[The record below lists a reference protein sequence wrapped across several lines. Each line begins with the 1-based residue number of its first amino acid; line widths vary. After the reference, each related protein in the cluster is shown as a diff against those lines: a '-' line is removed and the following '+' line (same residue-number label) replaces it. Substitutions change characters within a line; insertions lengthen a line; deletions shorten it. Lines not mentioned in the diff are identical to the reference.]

1 MTVAVRAIK
10 PDLGVKRRCTSCDA
24 PFYDL
29 MRSPIQCP
37 KCGTAFNANAR
48 SALSSAKRFKASV
61 SRTRA
66 RTAPVPVAKIEEV
79 KRPKTK
85 SDETEA
91 DEEADGDD
99 LILDSEDDED

>member
-1 MTVAVRAIK
+1 MSVAVRATK

-29 MRSPIQCP
+29 LRSPIQCP
-37 KCGTAFNANAR
+37 KCGTAFNAAAR
-48 SALSSAKRFKASV
+48 SSLSSAKRFKASV

-66 RTAPVPVAKIEEV
+66 RTAPVPVKLEEA

-85 SDETEA
+85 SEETEA

-99 LILDSEDDED
+99 LILDSEEDED